1 MSTTPSPDP
10 EYAVFAR
17 TVGHRFSVPTPAGST
32 VELELSALTGDP
44 PRAGEP
50 SSFSVFF
57 VGPVADALAQGTYE
71 LSHPV
76 EGTRHVFI
84 VPVAREGDSIRYEAV
99 FTRLGTP

>member
-1 MSTTPSPDP
+1 MSTNPSPDP
-10 EYAVFAR
+10 EYALFAR
-17 TVGHRFSVPTPAGST
+17 TVGHRFSVPLAAGST
-32 VELELSALTGDP
+32 VELELVALTGDP

-57 VGPVADALAQGTYE
+57 LGSAVDALAQGTYE
-71 LSHPV
+71 LTHPV
-76 EGTRHVFI
+76 EGTCALFI

>member
-1 MSTTPSPDP
+1 MSTNPSPDP
-10 EYAVFAR
+10 EYALFAR
-17 TVGHRFSVPTPAGST
+17 TVGHRFSVPLAVGST
-32 VELELSALTGDP
+32 VELELVALTGDP

-57 VGPVADALAQGTYE
+57 LGSAADALDQGTYE
-71 LSHPV
+71 LTHPV
-76 EGTRHVFI
+76 DGTCALFI